1 MINDEEAM
9 QLTNDDNLDNNRN
22 AIATYKDFFLDTNI
36 EDTNIKLLEKYCH
49 LTYLYTYFDIPKYY
63 GYDDLVIDN
72 DELLSKTASL
82 LIHAAKIDE
91 KYTDIEKNIIKQTLL
106 ELGVNQSKIDQLV
119 LTAENNEQKSNQI
132 LDFTK
137 EIKNTDDKFKIKI
150 IESLWGII
158 YSNKDAD
165 MYETNLM
172 RRLSGLLYLDHK
184 VVGDI
189 KKKMKKKFS

>member
-1 MINDEEAM
+1 MFKFFKNKNLSEKTDND
-9 QLTNDDNLDNNRN
+9 
-22 AIATYKDFFLDTNI
+22 
-36 EDTNIKLLEKYCH
+36 
-49 LTYLYTYFDIPKYY
+49 
-63 GYDDLVIDN
+63 

-91 KYTDIEKNIIKQTLL
+91 KYTDAEKNIIKQTLL

-137 EIKNTDDKFKIKI
+137 EIKNTDEKFKIKV

-189 KKKMKKKFS
+189 KKK

>member
-1 MINDEEAM
+1 MFKFFKNKNLNEKTDND
-9 QLTNDDNLDNNRN
+9 
-22 AIATYKDFFLDTNI
+22 
-36 EDTNIKLLEKYCH
+36 
-49 LTYLYTYFDIPKYY
+49 
-63 GYDDLVIDN
+63 

-137 EIKNTDDKFKIKI
+137 EIKNTDEKFKIKI

-172 RRLSGLLYLDHK
+172 RRLSGLLYLDNK

-189 KKKMKKKFS
+189 KEKMKKKFS

>member
-1 MINDEEAM
+1 MFKFFKNKNSSEK
-9 QLTNDDNLDNNRN
+9 TVNDDN
-22 AIATYKDFFLDTNI
+22 
-36 EDTNIKLLEKYCH
+36 
-49 LTYLYTYFDIPKYY
+49 
-63 GYDDLVIDN
+63 
-72 DELLSKTASL
+72 LLSKTASL

-91 KYTDIEKNIIKQTLL
+91 KYTDTEKKIIKQTLL
-106 ELGVNQSKIDQLV
+106 ELGANQSKIDQLI

-172 RRLSGLLYLDHK
+172 RRLSGLLYLDNK
-184 VVGDI
+184 LVGDI
-189 KKKMKKKFS
+189 KEKVKKNIK